1 VFSYHL
7 NFNLVWKNFDRLYMG
22 LLYGIGLAVVSI
34 LIGMVIGLTLAL
46 VYTRG
51 NLILRKMVASY
62 VEFIRNVP
70 LLLLIYLI
78 FYGIPSV
85 GGFAYGPTTSFII
98 TLALYS
104 GANLV
109 EIFRAGLD
117 AIPNNLID
125 AGKAIGLTS
134 VQRLLWVR
142 LPTMFRIVLP
152 SLGNTFISLFKDT
165 SLAAV
170 IAVPELTY
178 GAQWINFNTFR
189 IVEVYLV
196 VTPMY
201 LVTGYAIT
209 FLLQQIERKYSI
221 QGQS

>member
-1 VFSYHL
+1 MSGYHL
-7 NFNLVWKNFDRLYMG
+7 NFNLVWRHFDRLYLG
-22 LLYGIGLAVVSI
+22 LLRGIGIAAISI
-34 LIGMVIGLTLAL
+34 LIGIVIGLLLAL
-46 VYTRG
+46 LYTRSHRV
-51 NLILRKMVASY
+51 LRGMVASY

-70 LLLLIYLI
+70 LLLLVYLI
-78 FYGIPSV
+78 FYGVPSI
-85 GGFAYGPTTSFII
+85 GGFAYGATTSFII

-117 AIPNNLID
+117 AIPESLID

-134 VQRLLWVR
+134 FQRLLWVQ

-152 SLGNTFISLFKDT
+152 SLGTSFISLFKDT

-189 IVEVYLV
+189 IVEVYMV

-209 FLLQQIERKYSI
+209 FILQRIERKYSLKNV
-221 QGQS
+221 

>member
-1 VFSYHL
+1 
-7 NFNLVWKNFDRLYMG
+7 
-22 LLYGIGLAVVSI
+22 
-34 LIGMVIGLTLAL
+34 
-46 VYTRG
+46 
-51 NLILRKMVASY
+51 
-62 VEFIRNVP
+62 
-70 LLLLIYLI
+70 
-78 FYGIPSV
+78 
-85 GGFAYGPTTSFII
+85 
-98 TLALYS
+98 
-104 GANLV
+104 V

>member
-1 VFSYHL
+1 MFSYHL

-22 LLYGIGLAVVSI
+22 LLYGIGLAMVSI

-109 EIFRAGLD
+109 EIFRAWLD

>member
-1 VFSYHL
+1 
-7 NFNLVWKNFDRLYMG
+7 MG
-22 LLYGIGLAVVSI
+22 LLNGIGLAAISI
-34 LIGMVIGLTLAL
+34 LIGIVIGLSLAL

-51 NLILRKMVASY
+51 HRVLRSLVAAY

-70 LLLLIYLI
+70 LLLLVYLV
-78 FYGIPSV
+78 FYGVPSV
-85 GGFAYGPTTSFII
+85 GGFAYGATTSFII
-98 TLALYS
+98 TLSLYA

-117 AIPNNLID
+117 AIPESLIE
-125 AGKAIGLTS
+125 AGKSIGLTS
-134 VQRLLWVR
+134 RQRLLWVQ
-142 LPTMFRIVLP
+142 LPMMFRIVLP

-189 IVEVYLV
+189 IVEVYMV

-209 FLLQQIERKYSI
+209 FILQRIERHYRIEKP
-221 QGQS
+221 

>member
-1 VFSYHL
+1 
-7 NFNLVWKNFDRLYMG
+7 VWKNFDRLYMG